1 MLPLNY
7 CTNIQ
12 YGLSRNKSQVFLY
25 FAVLTA
31 YTDKMDDLKRLVA
44 DWIRTARKDAG
55 LSQDELGARLSL
67 ELGEERGFT
76 KQNISNWENQRHNPS
91 LKHLMGVAKVTGSA
105 LPQEL
110 SGAASNAAV
119 DDDEVI
125 TVQAAARVTLGPEL
139 GTAPIRRMKV
149 ALSAGITRLEIS
161 YDETLGEEIQ
171 IPVEVLAR
179 SRVSPDR
186 LTALPVKGQSMEP
199 LMFEDDLVVI
209 DTGDVKPVNRELYA
223 VHFDGEACVKQLLY
237 RGGQWYLHSINPDF
251 GPINV
256 RSGELKIIGRVI
268 YQPGRMLTGRL

>member
-1 MLPLNY
+1 
-7 CTNIQ
+7 
-12 YGLSRNKSQVFLY
+12 
-25 FAVLTA
+25 
-31 YTDKMDDLKRLVA
+31 MDDLKRLVA